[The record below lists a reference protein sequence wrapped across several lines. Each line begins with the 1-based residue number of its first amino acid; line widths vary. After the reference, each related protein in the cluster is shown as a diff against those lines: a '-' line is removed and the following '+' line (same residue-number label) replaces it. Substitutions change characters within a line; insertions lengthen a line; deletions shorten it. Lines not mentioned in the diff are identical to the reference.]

1 MEGPRLRRTETCVI
15 YLISY
20 PKCGR
25 TWCRT
30 IINQYAKKVKATP
43 PKKHVWTHITFG
55 NVKDPEDRGSG
66 WLKEDATRI
75 LLKRNDS
82 DALVSLYHD
91 QIKRVSSVRINY
103 KNKTIDDYVLN
114 KSDNLLAFK
123 KKSRELKYD
132 YEFSYE
138 KMSSDP
144 FNTFLPVME
153 IVFGDVN
160 LNKYR
165 EVIDFCNFDNLS
177 KLEREGKIDM
187 RGSKVFH
194 KTRKGKVGSHK
205 EELKKET
212 IRKLNKKF
220 KR

>member
-1 MEGPRLRRTETCVI
+1 MI

-30 IINQYAKKVKATP
+30 IIDEYARRSKATP
-43 PKKHVWTHITFG
+43 PKKHVWTHIKFG
-55 NVKDPEDRGSG
+55 NQADPKRESDNG
-66 WLKEDATRI
+66 WLKEGHQLV
-75 LLKRNDS
+75 LLKRNDL
-82 DALVSLYHD
+82 DTLVSLYHD
-91 QIKRVSSVRINY
+91 QMKRVTQVKKNY
-103 KNKTIDDYVLN
+103 KNKTIDDFVMN
-114 KSDNLLAFK
+114 KSDHLLEFK

-138 KMSSDP
+138 KMIKDP

-153 IVFGDVN
+153 MVFGKVDID
-160 LNKYR
+160 KFK
-165 EVIDFCNFDNLS
+165 EVVEFCHFDNLS

-187 RGSKVFH
+187 RGSTKFY

-205 EELKKET
+205 EELQKDTIKK
-212 IRKLNKKF
+212 LQKKF
-220 KR
+220 KK

>member
-1 MEGPRLRRTETCVI
+1 MI
-15 YLISY
+15 YFISY

-30 IINQYAKKVKATP
+30 IINEYAKKTKRK

-91 QIKRVSSVRINY
+91 QMKRVNSVRKNY

-114 KSDNLLAFK
+114 KSDHLLAFK

-138 KMSSDP
+138 KMSKDP

-153 IVFGDVN
+153 IVFGKVD
-160 LNKYR
+160 LDKFR
-165 EVIDFCNFDNLS
+165 EVVEFCHFDNLS

-194 KTRKGKVGSHK
+194 KTRRGEVGSHK
-205 EELKKET
+205 KELQKET
-212 IRKLNKKF
+212 IRKLQKKF
-220 KR
+220 RK